1 MAIVSRNA
9 SGRISGAGAGTVSTT
24 ISLRDITTA
33 VSSRGGL
40 NRSARRRKNRR
51 LARGTETV
59 SVWTMRRRR
68 GRVSICIG
76 RVRISVSASS
86 SVEESPCTPSPTGI
100 RSVCSTES
108 GNGGSWSESGSG
120 GNESD
125 RGGSESAGDRVSAG
139 DTVPGRLSDDDSIS
153 ARMFFSSRLAV
164 APPRI
169 ERKRLVVRRSL
180 SASSRTMLSRRIVC
194 SESPRPVSVRS
205 ESIRLRTVRN
215 SWR

>member
-1 MAIVSRNA
+1 M
-9 SGRISGAGAGTVSTT
+9 
-24 ISLRDITTA
+24 
-33 VSSRGGL
+33 
-40 NRSARRRKNRR
+40 
-51 LARGTETV
+51 
-59 SVWTMRRRR
+59 
-68 GRVSICIG
+68 SICIG

-120 GNESD
+120 GSWSESD
-125 RGGSESAGDRVSAG
+125 KGGSESAGDRVSAG

-194 SESPRPVSVRS
+194 SESSAAVSPRS
-205 ESIRLRTVRN
+205 ESIRPRTVR
-215 SWR
+215 RGGRAPD

>member
-1 MAIVSRNA
+1 
-9 SGRISGAGAGTVSTT
+9 
-24 ISLRDITTA
+24 
-33 VSSRGGL
+33 
-40 NRSARRRKNRR
+40 
-51 LARGTETV
+51 
-59 SVWTMRRRR
+59 MRRRR

-86 SVEESPCTPSPTGI
+86 SVEVSPCTPSPTGI

-108 GNGGSWSESGSG
+108 GSGGNWSESGSG
-120 GNESD
+120 GNWSESD
-125 RGGSESAGDRVSAG
+125 RGGNWSESAGSRVSAG
-139 DTVPGRLSDDDSIS
+139 DTVPGRLSGDDSIN

-194 SESPRPVSVRS
+194 SESLRPVSERS
-205 ESIRLRTVRN
+205 ESIRLRTVRS